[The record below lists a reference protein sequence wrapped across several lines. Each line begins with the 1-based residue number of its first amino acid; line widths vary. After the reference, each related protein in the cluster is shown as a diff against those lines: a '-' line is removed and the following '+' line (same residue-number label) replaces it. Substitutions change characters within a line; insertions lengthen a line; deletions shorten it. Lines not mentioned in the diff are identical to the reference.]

1 MMTRFNS
8 ILFAVAVAA
17 CSKDTGTG
25 TNSDK
30 VPGFGKVAPAEVSV
44 ELSGVTLADDCG
56 DVTERVPP
64 PSQPKAAAG
73 SSTKPSA
80 AESISAGACADP
92 RNCHGPTQPPC
103 EPTSMQLSLRAPA
116 DVKATTL
123 RITKVELLDGGKVV
137 DTLAARK
144 PSKWDDKGTY
154 VTWDEAIAPD
164 QTIQASYL
172 MSPPDWNKLT
182 GGKYNAHT
190 KVFNLRVT
198 FTTGNAEKTIEKQAI
213 TPVAIEPAVST

>member
-1 MMTRFNS
+1 MMTRFNL

-30 VPGFGKVAPAEVSV
+30 APGFGKAVPEVNV

-56 DVTERVPP
+56 DVTTRVPP
-64 PSQPKAAAG
+64 PSPPP
-73 SSTKPSA
+73 STKDAKVAKPSA
-80 AESISAGACADP
+80 AESISAGGCADP
-92 RNCHGPTQPPC
+92 SNCHGPTQPPC

-116 DVKATTL
+116 DAKAATL

-137 DTLAARK
+137 DTLTARK
-144 PSKWDDKGTY
+144 PSKWDDKGAY
-154 VTWDEAIAPD
+154 VTWDEAIAPN